1 MEIDNVDV
9 VQCDVVN
16 QLEIVQKFDTVIL
29 NPPFGTKNNTG
40 MDMKFLQAA
49 ISMTDGTIYSLHK
62 TTTRLV
68 TWTWAS
74 NQKILNLK
82 YDLFPREYIKK
93 KALDWKLDSSVI
105 AELRYDLPSSYKFHK
120 QRSKDI
126 EVDFWRFQIR
136 K

>member
-29 NPPFGTKNNTG
+29 NPPFGTKNNAG

-82 YDLFPREYIKK
+82 YDLFHREYIKK